1 MTRHLLVLGGGVA
14 GLSATLA
21 AAEAGL
27 DVTLVDAHH
36 LESSASVQ
44 AQGGL
49 AAVIAQG
56 VAHGDS
62 VGSHVS
68 DTLAAG
74 AFHGDAAVVA
84 AICAAAADHVDTLTR
99 WGTAWDRTESG
110 ALSLTREAAHAHDR
124 ILHIGGDASG
134 AGIVAALCAR
144 VRGLADQGHVR
155 LLTGTRAVRLLT
167 AHGVVTGAR
176 LRHTSVG
183 HQAVWHETDVTA
195 DAVLLA
201 TGGLSAVYGLRT
213 SRWGNPADAVGLALT
228 AGAAIADAEMVQF
241 HPTYAPD
248 AAFMISEALRGEGA
262 VLRDASGER
271 FMLGLDPRGELAP
284 RDVVSRG
291 VFGAQGGAWLDAS
304 PIVAREGRGFLAKR
318 FPTIT
323 AALAR
328 TGLDLERDPVRVT
341 PAEHY
346 WMGGV
351 AADVASRST
360 VPGLLVA
367 GEAARSGLHGANRLA
382 SNSLLEGVH
391 MGLAAVATVVAGLHT
406 EPGRL
411 GASLLPT
418 VPLTV
423 PTATELHPTPKT
435 EAVAAVQALADTHL
449 GVRRTGAGIATALHE
464 LSCLRDRHGW
474 FPELA
479 AAQVVATAALA
490 RTESLGAHVRDDTA
504 GASRPGVTTA
514 VVADRTTL
522 GIQTP
527 HQNKQL
533 QEAGA

>member
-27 DVTLVDAHH
+27 DVTLVDTHH

-84 AICAAAADHVDTLTR
+84 AICAAASSHVDTLTR

-124 ILHIGGDASG
+124 ILHIGGDATG
-134 AGIVAALCAR
+134 AGIVAALSAR
-144 VRGLADQGHVR
+144 VRGLADQGRVR
-155 LLTGTRAVRLLT
+155 LLTDTRAVRLLT
-167 AHGVVTGAR
+167 ANGAVTGTR
-176 LRHTSVG
+176 LRRPSVG
-183 HQAVWHETDVTA
+183 RDTDVTA

-201 TGGLSAVYGLRT
+201 TGGLSGVYGLRT

-248 AAFMISEALRGEGA
+248 AAFMISEAVRGEGA

-304 PIVAREGRGFLAKR
+304 PIVAREGRGFLATR

-328 TGLDLERDPVRVT
+328 AGLDLERDPVRVT

-351 AADVASRST
+351 ATDAASRST

-391 MGLAAVATVVAGLHT
+391 MGLAAVATVVAGHHT
-406 EPGRL
+406 LPGRPDL
-411 GASLLPT
+411 GASPRPT
-418 VPLTV
+418 VSTGTGL
-423 PTATELHPTPKT
+423 ELAPPHD
-435 EAVAAVQALADTHL
+435 AVVAVQALADTHL
-449 GVRRTGAGIATALHE
+449 GVRRTGAGIATALRE
-464 LSCLRDRHGW
+464 LSRLRDRHGW

-479 AAQVVATAALA
+479 AAQAVATAALA
-490 RTESLGAHVRDDTA
+490 RTGSLGAHVRDDTA
-504 GASRPGVTTA
+504 GASRPGDTVA
-514 VVADRTTL
+514 VVAHHTTP
-522 GIQTP
+522 GIHTP